1 MKKILLGLLALQFAF
16 STLLLAA
23 DAKTDKEKPKA
34 PPVPPK
40 AEQSVTQHSIKMGGK
55 TLKYTATAGTLIL
68 RNEKDEPIARFGYVA
83 YSKNGIK
90 DTSRRPITFAYNG
103 GPGSSSIWLH
113 MGTLGPRRIVTA
125 DAKSTPPPPYKVVD
139 NQSSIIDITDLVM
152 IDPVGTG
159 LSRPLGKAKNED
171 FWGVDKDIKSVSQ
184 FIVQYVNDNERWNSP
199 KYLLGESYGTMRS
212 AGVVDY
218 LQTRNGMAFNGVIL
232 VSVFVDAKTAITV
245 PGNDEAY
252 RLFVPTYAAV
262 AWYQKAL
269 AQRPENL
276 EKFLDEVRAFC
287 AGDYMLALQKG
298 DKLQGK
304 ERAAI
309 VARLS
314 RYTGLSA
321 DYWDKANLR
330 VSEGQFTKEL
340 LRQHG
345 KTVGRLDS
353 RFTGVSFN
361 LLGEEANYD
370 PQSAAISP
378 AFTAAFMH
386 YLHHDLKFGKGKTYN
401 VSARGLFRKWEFKHK
416 MPGVNF
422 PVPGLPNTGVDLAH
436 AMGYNPNL
444 EVLVLNG
451 YFDLATPFFATE
463 YTMDHLGLATELQ
476 DHVHMKYYP
485 AGHMMYLHPPSLKQF
500 KADVAEFI
508 RRTDRL

>member
-1 MKKILLGLLALQFAF
+1 MKKLLLSCLALQCVF
-16 STLLLAA
+16 LAGPWA
-23 DAKTDKEKPKA
+23 AEEKGAAEEAKA
-34 PPVPPK
+34 PTPPPE
-40 AEQSVTQHSIKMGGK
+40 AEQSVTEHSIRMGGT
-55 TLKYTATAGTLIL
+55 TLAYTATAGTLIL
-68 RNEKDEPIARFGYVA
+68 RDEKDEPIARFGYVA
-83 YSKNGIK
+83 YTKQGVK
-90 DTSRRPITFAYNG
+90 DASRRPITFAYNG

-113 MGTLGPRRIVTA
+113 MGTLGPRRILTA
-125 DAKSTPPPPYKVVD
+125 DAESTPPPPYDVVD
-139 NQSSIIDITDLVM
+139 NEFSIIDVTDLVM

-159 LSRPLGKAKNED
+159 LSRPVGKAKNED

-184 FIVQYVNDNERWNSP
+184 FIYQYVNDNERWNSP

-232 VSVFVDAKTAITV
+232 VSVFVDAATAITI

-269 AQRPENL
+269 KDRPDDL
-276 EKFLDEVRAFC
+276 GAFLGEVRAFC
-287 AGDYMLALQKG
+287 AGEYMFALQKG
-298 DKLQGK
+298 DRLQGE
-304 ERAAI
+304 ERAAV
-309 VARLS
+309 VAKLS

-378 AFTAAFMH
+378 AFTAAFMN
-386 YLHHDLKFGKGKTYN
+386 YLHHDLEFGQGKTYN
-401 VSARGLFRKWEFKHK
+401 VSARGLFRTWEFKHQ
-416 MPGVNF
+416 MPGVRF

-463 YTMDHLGLATELQ
+463 YTMDHLGLAPELQ
-476 DHVHMKYYP
+476 DHVHMKYYQ

-500 KADVAEFI
+500 KADVAAFI
-508 RRTDRL
+508 RSTDRL